1 MLLPEQTNKQNLNE
15 IITDFQPTYHILN
28 SSKVFILKLLAF
40 FCNRIGIQYKLFLCT
55 YRSGPRRSS
64 FFFFCQASIT
74 TT

>member
-28 SSKVFILKLLAF
+28 SSKGFILKLLAF
-40 FCNRIGIQYKLFLCT
+40 FCNRIGIQYELFLCT
-55 YRSGPRRSS
+55 YGSGPRRSS
-64 FFFFCQASIT
+64 IFFCQASIT